1 MPQLAPLF
9 AVRLATRLIVTCSA
23 MVLILNMTEHA
34 LAFDCLAYKPER
46 AQGQWHADV
55 VSGKICWYGPNW
67 RSFLPKA
74 KARVESSQLSNSKPK
89 KEVVNRKP
97 DTQVV
102 RTELESSRP
111 DVQIESSKPDT
122 QVVKIENSKPD
133 VQVENSK
140 PDTHVVKI
148 DNSKPDVPIENSK
161 PEIAAVPTSPLAEAV
176 DLDKAQDS
184 SGLRKP
190 TSAEAAEFANAASL
204 EFKPEPAVL
213 DPTPPKM
220 TSEPQSMTDLLVA
233 FSIIALGTIVL
244 VTLIMRS
251 GSEQDVFYT
260 DIEEQRL
267 EYTPVDDELAPPL
280 QPNADDEH
288 VPLEELEHGF
298 LTQSLD

>member
-23 MVLILNMTEHA
+23 MVLILSMTEHA

-74 KARVESSQLSNSKPK
+74 KARVESSQRSNSKPK
-89 KEVVNRKP
+89 IEAVNRKP

-102 RTELESSRP
+102 KTELESSKP
-111 DVQIESSKPDT
+111 DVQIENSKPDT

-133 VQVENSK
+133 VR
-140 PDTHVVKI
+140 
-148 DNSKPDVPIENSK
+148 IENSK
-161 PEIAAVPTSPLAEAV
+161 PEITAVPTSPLAEAV

-190 TSAEAAEFANAASL
+190 TSAEAAEFTNAASL

-213 DPTPPKM
+213 SPAQPEM

-233 FSIIALGTIVL
+233 FSIIALGTIGL

-251 GSEQDVFYT
+251 GSKQGVFYT
-260 DIEEQRL
+260 DLEEQQL

>member
-23 MVLILNMTEHA
+23 VVLILSMTEHA

-74 KARVESSQLSNSKPK
+74 KARVESSQRSNSKPK
-89 KEVVNRKP
+89 IEVVNRKP

-111 DVQIESSKPDT
+111 DVQIENSKPDT

-133 VQVENSK
+133 VR
-140 PDTHVVKI
+140 
-148 DNSKPDVPIENSK
+148 IENSK
-161 PEIAAVPTSPLAEAV
+161 PEITAVPTSPLAEAV

-190 TSAEAAEFANAASL
+190 TSADAEEFTNAAGL
-204 EFKPEPAVL
+204 ELKP
-213 DPTPPKM
+213 
-220 TSEPQSMTDLLVA
+220 
-233 FSIIALGTIVL
+233 
-244 VTLIMRS
+244 
-251 GSEQDVFYT
+251 
-260 DIEEQRL
+260 
-267 EYTPVDDELAPPL
+267 
-280 QPNADDEH
+280 
-288 VPLEELEHGF
+288 
-298 LTQSLD
+298 